1 MLLYKVDNLLAEMVD
16 VDHGFGASSLNE
28 GVECVLQQGLAQYG
42 HQCLGHGVSE
52 GLEAWAQTSGKDQG
66 VHGVESWGGGISGWL
81 LFYCRLSRL

>member
-28 GVECVLQQGLAQYG
+28 GVERVLQQGLAQYG

-52 GLEAWAQTSGKDQG
+52 GLEACAQTSGKDQG
-66 VHGVESWGGGISGWL
+66 VHGVESWGAEFPGGCCFIAG
-81 LFYCRLSRL
+81 